1 MAYMRC
7 CLRKALLEKSLLKV
21 SECMTY
27 KATLYDSQYS
37 GKVNVTAVSIG
48 VLSEEA
54 RRSQKGGMFNYNPC
68 SDEGR
73 IDRICIGQDEKGRNV
88 YWSIG
93 HEYMSNSHLMVNGV
107 SGAGKT
113 TAVNLIVKELF
124 RKKKKVIYVDFT
136 QSATD
141 KRLEQ
146 TGIDKEFISKNIMR
160 NNINDV
166 VNNPDELEAALSL
179 LSEQDII
186 LLFETSKYDES
197 VESFLGMLYDRMAD
211 GYTDSIYLVIDEIH
225 ELNYSKGSPL
235 YNIMEKGRGKDVAL
249 IGIFQGAHETKPK
262 QYSMLN
268 QADMKL
274 IFRLNDRKD
283 AETVAESNG
292 LKPLGEFA
300 DRILKLKKRKCLVVG
315 NLEDDEGNLESRR
328 FIEVEIAN
336 AY

>member
-1 MAYMRC
+1 MAN
-7 CLRKALLEKSLLKV
+7 L
-21 SECMTY
+21 
-27 KATLYDSQYS
+27 
-37 GKVNVTAVSIG
+37 
-48 VLSEEA
+48 
-54 RRSQKGGMFNYNPC
+54 
-68 SDEGR
+68 
-73 IDRICIGQDEKGRNV
+73 IDRRCSCCGNIYKHEEYQSYISFCPNCLKDGFFEPYYTENGIMPCRIFLGEETIGELTSVTESSYIITSDRFDIHEHIDDTVNPYPEAADMLLYVIKEPNKVMRLKERIKRKFILENPHFRN
-88 YWSIG
+88 
-93 HEYMSNSHLMVNGV
+93 
-107 SGAGKT
+107 
-113 TAVNLIVKELF
+113 
-124 RKKKKVIYVDFT
+124 
-136 QSATD
+136 
-141 KRLEQ
+141 
-146 TGIDKEFISKNIMR
+146 
-160 NNINDV
+160 
-166 VNNPDELEAALSL
+166 DELEAALSL